1 MMNKQQLDPLSNK
14 FTRAAISILSFSS
27 RLEYGMS
34 GLLKPLSLTMPQFNA
49 LCVLASRHPEPTV
62 LKNLTEQ
69 MIDKSSNTSR
79 LVDKLAEK
87 KLVIRQ
93 LTPTDKRI
101 IHICLTEEGLNITNG
116 ISDTLET
123 HLNERFSPDE
133 QNNTA
138 ELVEALKI
146 LRGE

>member
-1 MMNKQQLDPLSNK
+1 
-14 FTRAAISILSFSS
+14 
-27 RLEYGMS
+27 
-34 GLLKPLSLTMPQFNA
+34 MPQFNA

-87 KLVIRQ
+87 KLVVRQ
-93 LTPTDKRI
+93 LTPTDKRT
-101 IHICLTEEGLNITNG
+101 IHIRLTEEGLNITNG
-116 ISDTLET
+116 ISDTIET
-123 HLNERFSPDE
+123 HLNERFAPHE
-133 QNNTA
+133 QNNAA
-138 ELVEALKI
+138 ELLEALKI